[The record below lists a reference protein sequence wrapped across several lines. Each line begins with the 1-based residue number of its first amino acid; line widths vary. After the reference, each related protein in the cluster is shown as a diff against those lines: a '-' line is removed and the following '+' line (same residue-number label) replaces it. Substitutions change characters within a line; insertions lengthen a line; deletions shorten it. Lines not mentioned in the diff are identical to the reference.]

1 MTARKQVLL
10 FLYLALGGSICL
22 LVSTRLVVRWGE
34 WYSGS
39 VPYRMQT
46 EALLQGKLAV
56 SDNLADLLHDHTWSR
71 DGMHQVWGL
80 GVPLWRLPFEIVGKG
95 VGWEGFPDRLAFG
108 LFACLVVFLLLRT
121 LVSSLVISEWRVVF
135 LSAVVLLSFLFFPPF
150 LSLLQVRG
158 AVWEEAVSYGYLYAL
173 LLLALL
179 LRWVERPGLGCFVAL
194 CLLAGFGALVRPTL
208 FFYGISSVLVA
219 LLTPIWERVR
229 DWRDGLLGRV
239 LFGLSL
245 FCVGSVFLWV
255 TNVFRFGDGFEF
267 GHRLNLQGGSG
278 SMYATR
284 FDDPFQGETLA
295 AAVKELLGSLF
306 LARRLNGGDFYRENI
321 FIGQSETARFR
332 EFYFTTY
339 DWTYIPLLAAAVW
352 CFWRLALGEK
362 VGEKGR
368 WRKQMGLGRTLGDSA
383 NRLFLCMGM
392 WSGISLALMFV
403 FYLYV
408 PVTSSRYMT
417 DFAAGIT
424 ALLFVVWGVALSLGR
439 ERWQWILIFAV
450 GFGWWAIQV
459 HGIQG
464 SYSAPVSVSGRE
476 AAERV
481 AARKAPA
488 RLELKAE
495 EAMAGGEISSIRFDR
510 EGWDAEMGVLAP
522 LAILFVRDAN
532 FLELRLKRREGKGIH
547 WEPSAIR
554 VKIGLEELRCIER
567 RRMGGDRWIV
577 RFSKPNR
584 PEYQRGVEAVFVA
597 SVEKSEILAD
607 QSPWILESV
616 RWRGKSDFG
625 D

>member
-46 EALLQGKLAV
+46 EALLRGKLEV

-80 GVPLWRLPFEIVGKG
+80 GVPLWRLPFEIVGQG

-121 LVSSLVISEWRVVF
+121 LVSSSVISEWRVVF

-219 LLTPIWERVR
+219 LLTPIWSRAWG
-229 DWRDGLLGRV
+229 WRDGLLGRV
-239 LFGLSL
+239 LFGSSL

-255 TNVFRFGDGFEF
+255 TNVLRFGDGFEF

-284 FDDPFQGETLA
+284 FDDPFQEETLA

-306 LARRLNGGDFYRENI
+306 LARHLNGGDFYRENI

-362 VGEKGR
+362 VGGEGR
-368 WRKQMGLGRTLGDSA
+368 WRKQMGLGRTLGDST
-383 NRLFLCMGM
+383 NRLFLCMGT

-408 PVTSSRYMT
+408 PVTSSRYMM
-417 DFAAGIT
+417 DFAAGIA
-424 ALLFVVWGVALSLGR
+424 ALLFVVWGVALSIGR
-439 ERWQWILIFAV
+439 KRWQWILIFAV

-459 HGIQG
+459 NGIQG
-464 SYSAPVSVSGRE
+464 SYSAPVSVNGRE

-481 AARKAPA
+481 AARKAVA
-488 RLELKAE
+488 RLELKADE
-495 EAMAGGEISSIRFDR
+495 TRAGGETSGIRFDR
-510 EGWDAEMGVLAP
+510 EGWDAETGVLAP
-522 LAILFVRDAN
+522 LAILFVRDAD
-532 FLELRLKRREGKGIH
+532 FLELRLRQREGQVGR

-567 RRMGGDRWIV
+567 RRMEGDRWIV

-584 PEYQRGVEAVFVA
+584 PEYRRGVEAVFVA
-597 SVEKSEILAD
+597 SVEKGEILAD
-607 QSPWILESV
+607 QSPWKLESI

>member
-1 MTARKQVLL
+1 MS
-10 FLYLALGGSICL
+10 GSICL

-46 EALLQGKLAV
+46 ESLLRGKLAV

-71 DGMHQVWGL
+71 NGMHQVWGL

-121 LVSSLVISEWRVVF
+121 LVSSLVVSEWRVVF

-219 LLTPIWERVR
+219 LLTPIWGRVR
-229 DWRDGLLGRV
+229 DWRDGLLGRI

-284 FDDPFQGETLA
+284 FDDPFQGETLT

-352 CFWRLALGEK
+352 CFWRLALGKK
-362 VGEKGR
+362 VGGKGR

-383 NRLFLCMGM
+383 NRLFLCMGT

-408 PVTSSRYMT
+408 PVTSSRYMM
-417 DFAAGIT
+417 DFAAGIA
-424 ALLFVVWGVALSLGR
+424 ALLFVIWGIALSLGR

-459 HGIQG
+459 DGIQG

-481 AARKAPA
+481 AARKVPA
-488 RLELKAE
+488 RLELKAD
-495 EAMAGGEISSIRFDR
+495 EAMAGGEISGIRFDR
-510 EGWDAEMGVLAP
+510 EGWDAETGVLSP
-522 LAILFVRDAN
+522 LAILFVRDAD
-532 FLELRLKRREGKGIH
+532 FLELRLRQREGQVGR
-547 WEPSAIR
+547 WEPSEIR

-567 RRMGGDRWIV
+567 RRMEEDRWIV
-577 RFSKPNR
+577 RFSKPTK
-584 PEYQRGVEAVFVA
+584 PEYQRGVETVFVA
-597 SVEKSEILAD
+597 SVAKNEILAD
-607 QSPWILESV
+607 PSPWILESV
-616 RWRGKSDFG
+616 RWRGKSDFE